1 MKKGLKVTFDLILI
15 MILLAEIMVIA
26 GGKAME
32 ARIERQD
39 KAIEEMNAT
48 ELHYD
53 ADDYFMMVD
62 KGGYLIGF
70 YDAATPLRHIYV
82 TEYNG
87 IRSIPDGVYEAYIQS
102 GTIVLVNADDD
113 SWATTIPI
121 PQNDAAWAAEN
132 YPGGYPALVYE

>member
-102 GTIVLVNADDD
+102 GTIVLVDADDD
-113 SWATTIPI
+113 RWATTIPI
-121 PQNDAAWAAEN
+121 PAEDAAWAAEE